1 MKLLH
6 LTRKVLLQSFH
17 IPRAVQKE
25 CTSVY
30 QLLYHVVLAY
40 IGRIVAGYEVCLVD
54 QVGGLDRSLTET
66 QVRHGNTAGLLG
78 VIIEVSL
85 SIHVGVVTDDLD
97 GVLVCTYGTVSAQT
111 PELAVDG
118 ACRSGNQRCAQLQRQ
133 IVSHH
138 RTIPMVNFCFSVLLY
153 TATI

>member
-1 MKLLH
+1 MIFLH
-6 LTRKVLLQSFH
+6 LSRKMLLQSFH

-25 CTSVY
+25 CTAVY

-40 IGRIVAGYEVCLVD
+40 VGRIVAGYEVCLVD
-54 QVGGLDRSLTET
+54 QVGGLDRRLTET

-78 VIIEVSL
+78 VIIKVSL
-85 SIHVGVVTDDLD
+85 SVHVGIVTDDLN

-118 ACRSGNQRCAQLQRQ
+118 ACRSGNKRMRPAPETD
-133 IVSHH
+133 VSHH
-138 RTIPMVNFCFSVLLY
+138 R
-153 TATI
+153 